1 MSGNVTCPAASSPRP
16 HLHHSPNVCNVRAGV
31 RHSVVAL
38 RLPRE
43 GTAEVHGPRVS
54 LDGLQPQ
61 HHGGGQL
68 VVGIAALRLL
78 LRGERDGG
86 GQGSANDDWSDLPRA
101 LMLRRATSHTH

>member
-1 MSGNVTCPAASSPRP
+1 MSGNVTCSSPQP

-31 RHSVVAL
+31 RHGVVAL

-43 GTAEVHGPRVS
+43 GTTEVHGPRVS

-61 HHGGGQL
+61 HHSRGQL

-78 LRGERDGG
+78 LRGGETEGDRGV
-86 GQGSANDDWSDLPRA
+86 
-101 LMLRRATSHTH
+101 LMMTGVICQEP